1 MGVECV
7 IFDVMGVLFPVGDD
21 VNDLLVPFIQ
31 AHHAQI
37 TSADIHALYLAA
49 SLGRI
54 SSETFWNSCGIPGV
68 GPKDLEDS
76 YLSSCLEPD
85 PAYFP
90 VAETLRERGLRLALL
105 SNDVSEWS
113 AFLRRK
119 WGLDDIFEVSVIS
132 GDVGIRKPDRQ
143 IYRYALEK
151 LMCTPEKCIFI
162 DDRIENLLPAKRL
175 GMQVIR
181 FKR

>member
-1 MGVECV
+1 MPADRQEKNIGYRLRRRRQRPPVPNLPEDVLKERFIVMGVECV

-68 GPKDLEDS
+68 GPKDLEYS

-85 PAYFP
+85 TAYFP
-90 VAETLRERGLRLALL
+90 VAETLRRE
-105 SNDVSEWS
+105 DFV
-113 AFLRRK
+113 
-119 WGLDDIFEVSVIS
+119 
-132 GDVGIRKPDRQ
+132 
-143 IYRYALEK
+143 
-151 LMCTPEKCIFI
+151 
-162 DDRIENLLPAKRL
+162 
-175 GMQVIR
+175 
-181 FKR
+181 